1 MKTAPSFALC
11 LLLLFGLEAQ
21 ASKSM
26 LPRQT
31 DCTTFNPTDA
41 ICNDAIF
48 ADPIVGICAAE
59 CQSLY
64 DLYCDCLGEDMTT
77 QAFMVCGGFRG
88 NTDCPAETPPPPPAE
103 TTPPPPAGGGTG
115 NDDTDTDSDNGAAGT
130 TTTYVSLVA
139 ISATLASVFAKVF

>member
-31 DCTTFNPTDA
+31 DCTTFNPADQSIFTQA
-41 ICNDAIF
+41 CSDAIF

-64 DLYCDCLGEDMTT
+64 DSYCECLGKEVTT
-77 QAFMVCGGFRG
+77 QAFVGCGGFRG
-88 NTDCPAETPPPPPAE
+88 NTDCTPPE
-103 TTPPPPAGGGTG
+103 
-115 NDDTDTDSDNGAAGT
+115 DNGAAGT